1 MNTFKAITRWPEREK
16 KARKKER
23 RKSSSAEGTEGCNE
37 AESAP
42 SSETSFETTLDSE
55 IIEKPRAITK
65 KPHKSSQFTKQPK
78 SKSIP
83 PPLRSRGKRRIQS
96 WMWVVLIALLVL
108 ALFLLGNSGFSYG
121 LGLRNFG
128 F

>member
-1 MNTFKAITRWPEREK
+1 MGALIYNNSVQERVK

-23 RKSSSAEGTEGCNE
+23 KNASSAEATHGCNE

-42 SSETSFETTLDSE
+42 SSETLSESTLDSE
-55 IIEKPRAITK
+55 SIEKPRTISKTPQ
-65 KPHKSSQFTKQPK
+65 KPSQFTKQNK

-83 PPLRSRGKRRIQS
+83 PPIRNRGKRRIQS
-96 WMWVVLIALLVL
+96 WVWVLLIALLAL
-108 ALFLLGNSGFSYG
+108 ALFLLGNTGLSSS
-121 LGLRNFG
+121 LGLQSFG